1 MNKRRRNELILVGLI
16 VLLAVGFFVYKKA
29 FPAKKGSEVVVS
41 VFGREYARFPL
52 DENREFPISYLN
64 NLNLLI
70 IEDGYAYIKEAS
82 CPDGLCVHQGK
93 INKSG
98 EMIVCL
104 PNEVVVTV
112 EGTEDS
118 GVDSVVK

>member
-52 DENREFPISYLN
+52 NENREFPISYLN

-112 EGTEDS
+112 EGPEES

>member
-1 MNKRRRNELILVGLI
+1 MSKRRRNELILVGLI
-16 VLLAVGFFVYKKA
+16 VLLAVGFFIYKKA
-29 FPAKKGSEVVVS
+29 FPAKKGSEVVVN

-52 DENREFPISYLN
+52 NENREFPISYLN

-112 EGTEDS
+112 EGPEDS

>member
-112 EGTEDS
+112 EGPEDS
-118 GVDSVVK
+118 GVQD

>member
-1 MNKRRRNELILVGLI
+1 MGKRRRNELILVGLI
-16 VLLAVGFFVYKKA
+16 VLLAAGFFIYKKVA
-29 FPAKKGSEVVVS
+29 PAKKGSEVVVS

-52 DENREFPISYLN
+52 NENREFPISYLN
-64 NLNLLI
+64 NLNLLV

-98 EMIVCL
+98 EIIVCL
-104 PNEVVVTV
+104 PNEVVITV
-112 EGTEDS
+112 EGPEDS

>member
-112 EGTEDS
+112 EGPEDS

>member
-1 MNKRRRNELILVGLI
+1 MRT
-16 VLLAVGFFVYKKA
+16 
-29 FPAKKGSEVVVS
+29 
-41 VFGREYARFPL
+41 
-52 DENREFPISYLN
+52 ENFLFPI
-64 NLNLLI
+64 LNLLI

-112 EGTEDS
+112 EGPEDS